1 MKIDIQPI
9 TKINLENVVDFLKK
23 DEKTCITLMSRFI
36 KNGDI
41 EILPSYIKG
50 YAFFSKNEIF
60 GVLTISEGGVVL
72 HHFTKEFLKILF
84 LKNYDE

>member
-50 YAFFSKNEIF
+50 YAFFSKMKY
-60 GVLTISEGGVVL
+60 LAC
-72 HHFTKEFLKILF
+72 
-84 LKNYDE
+84 